1 MMLRLQ
7 RIIPAAVTL
16 MLLPLALIHAD
27 EPDATE
33 IVKKLDELYRS
44 ESSYAEF
51 EMDIVTPHWARTLRM
66 LAWTEGMEKTFLR
79 ILSPAK
85 EKGVST
91 LRIGNEMWNYL
102 PKTDKVMKIPPSMMM
117 SSWMGSDFTNNDI
130 VAEYTYLDDFHFKLI
145 TLEDPEENLLYVES
159 IPKEGVPIVW
169 GKVITAVRESDY
181 IPVWEKY
188 YDEDGEL
195 MRIMNF
201 LEIRDFDGKVIPSVM
216 EVIPANK
223 EGHKTVVRYLEIDF
237 NPDVPDDVFSLRN
250 LRSRG

>member
-1 MMLRLQ
+1 M
-7 RIIPAAVTL
+7 RIPRCVIALAVAAA
-16 MLLPLALIHAD
+16 LLPFALVHAD

-51 EMDIVTPHWARTLRM
+51 EMEIVTPHWARTLRM
-66 LAWTEGMEKTFLR
+66 NAWTEGMEKTFLR

-159 IPKEGVPIVW
+159 IPKEDIPIVW

-201 LEIRDFDGKVIPSVM
+201 TEIRDFDGKVIPSVM

-223 EGHKTVVRYLEIDF
+223 EGHKTVVRYLEVDF
-237 NPDVPDDVFSLRN
+237 NPDVPDDVFTLRN

>member
-1 MMLRLQ
+1 MRRLRY
-7 RIIPAAVTL
+7 IIPMAMAIV
-16 MLLPLALIHAD
+16 LLSLALIHSG

-51 EMDIVTPHWARTLRM
+51 EMNIITPHWERTLKM
-66 LAWTEGMEKTFLR
+66 DAWTEGMDKTFLR
-79 ILSPAK
+79 IVFPAK

-117 SSWMGSDFTNNDI
+117 SSWMGSDLTNNDI
-130 VAEYTYLDDFHFKLI
+130 VAEYTFLDDFHYRLV
-145 TLEDPEENLLYVES
+145 TLEDPEEDLLYVES
-159 IPKEGVPIVW
+159 IPKEGIPIVW
-169 GKVITAVRESDY
+169 GKIITAVRDSDY

-195 MRIMNF
+195 MRVLNF
-201 LEIRDFDGKVIPSVM
+201 LETRDFDGKVIPSVM
-216 EVIPANK
+216 ELIPENK
-223 EGHKTVVRYLEIDF
+223 DGHKTVVRYLHIEF
-237 NPDVPDDVFSLRN
+237 NPGIPDDVFSLRN